1 MRLWLLA
8 VLGLGV
14 LADVCRVQGRSARS
28 VLPTI
33 TNQTFINACVR
44 EHNKHRT
51 AVRPAAANML
61 YMTWDAALAR
71 TARAWA
77 KKCLFKHSPY
87 LTKKFM
93 SHPHY
98 GHVGEN
104 IWTGHYGIFG
114 VPEAIKLWTDEVRHY
129 NLQTHKCTK
138 TCGHYTQVVW
148 DNSHKV
154 GCAVVFCRKA
164 AGVRDAA
171 HFICNYVPSGN
182 YPRKPYK
189 AGASCSQCS
198 KEDTCV
204 DNLCRNPKRAKK
216 RHFCFLGLLAPSV
229 NPSAEEDHSGKGLS
243 IISAMAVLKPLRRR
257 YGLFS
262 FLGSSVISLDSR
274 AITDRPRKSWDS
286 ALAKSAKAWAKR
298 CHFDHNVYLKV
309 HGKVHPNF
317 TPVGENIWT
326 GSLSLFSVNAA
337 ISTWYNEVTAYT
349 FETRHCTRICG
360 HYTQVVWATSY
371 KVGCAVQF
379 CPSVTGFKGL
389 TNGAHFV
396 CNYGPAGNYPIQP
409 YKTGAACSDCNGE
422 KCVDKLCENP
432 EREKLKSYSS
442 WYPDWDTPPHPN
454 PSGAPRPNPSGA
466 PRPNPPRSSCDQ
478 YCITVLIV
486 RLLFVLLTFGA
497 VLVVQWQYPQI
508 FIYE

>member
-138 TCGHYTQVVW
+138 TCGHYTQCEF
-148 DNSHKV
+148 D
-154 GCAVVFCRKA
+154 
-164 AGVRDAA
+164 
-171 HFICNYVPSGN
+171 GN
-182 YPRKPYK
+182 
-189 AGASCSQCS
+189 
-198 KEDTCV
+198 
-204 DNLCRNPKRAKK
+204 
-216 RHFCFLGLLAPSV
+216 
-229 NPSAEEDHSGKGLS
+229 
-243 IISAMAVLKPLRRR
+243 
-257 YGLFS
+257 
-262 FLGSSVISLDSR
+262 
-274 AITDRPRKSWDS
+274 
-286 ALAKSAKAWAKR
+286 
-298 CHFDHNVYLKV
+298 
-309 HGKVHPNF
+309 
-317 TPVGENIWT
+317 
-326 GSLSLFSVNAA
+326 
-337 ISTWYNEVTAYT
+337 
-349 FETRHCTRICG
+349 
-360 HYTQVVWATSY
+360 
-371 KVGCAVQF
+371 
-379 CPSVTGFKGL
+379 
-389 TNGAHFV
+389 NGADKV
-396 CNYGPAGNYPIQP
+396 MVYPTI
-409 YKTGAACSDCNGE
+409 AAQVS
-422 KCVDKLCENP
+422 
-432 EREKLKSYSS
+432 
-442 WYPDWDTPPHPN
+442 T
-454 PSGAPRPNPSGA
+454 
-466 PRPNPPRSSCDQ
+466 
-478 YCITVLIV
+478 
-486 RLLFVLLTFGA
+486 LLM
-497 VLVVQWQYPQI
+497 
-508 FIYE
+508 